1 MATDGKSVVWQPSKY
16 VGRPEDLAQ
25 IFWEVLRYRRWYPEA
40 KMVINVSRET
50 YRAWIELRAINLERQ
65 TMTCT
70 SNTPLHPSARAV
82 LVALG
87 CRWKEWDE

>member
-1 MATDGKSVVWQPSKY
+1 
-16 VGRPEDLAQ
+16 
-25 IFWEVLRYRRWYPEA
+25 
-40 KMVINVSRET
+40 MVINVSRET
-50 YRAWIELRAINLERQ
+50 YGAWIELRAINLERQ